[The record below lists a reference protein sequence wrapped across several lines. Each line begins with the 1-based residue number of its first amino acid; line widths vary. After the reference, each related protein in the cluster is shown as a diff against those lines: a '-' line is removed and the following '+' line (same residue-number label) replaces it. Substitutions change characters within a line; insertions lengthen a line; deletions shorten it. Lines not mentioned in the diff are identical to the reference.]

1 LTIMFGQV
9 GIQVN
14 LRPQTSQANND
25 FNVSGEWDM
34 SIFRGDQ
41 TFALPFTRCN
51 NLAPLTKE
59 TPTWNREGDKPRVLR
74 DWEQEMV
81 DIVNQYCVERDTA
94 KRKELINQYNHIFT
108 LHNYNIGIIVGRYGL
123 ALAKRFQ
130 NVPAGTPVFLYD
142 WVENSLMYEQVW
154 TPADQQLPQLRP
166 NTIPEYQ
173 Q

>member
-1 LTIMFGQV
+1 
-9 GIQVN
+9 
-14 LRPQTSQANND
+14 
-25 FNVSGEWDM
+25 M

-59 TPTWNREGDKPRVLR
+59 TPNWNREGDKPRVLR
-74 DWEQEMV
+74 DWEQELV
-81 DIVNQYCVERDTA
+81 DLVNQYCVERDTA

-108 LHNYNIGIIVGRYGL
+108 LHNYNIGIVIGRYGL

-130 NVPAGTPVFLYD
+130 NVPSGTPVFLYD

-154 TPADQQLPQLRP
+154 SPVDQQLPQVRP
-166 NTIPEYQ
+166 NTIPEYSQ
-173 Q
+173 